1 MRQKRA
7 RKGEQNEQGGKSRKE
22 PWRIEKRASGKKINE
37 DEGQKSKGKKK
48 GRNREREREIEKER
62 ERKSR
67 SKTTGHYGVNGVTRN
82 TPPRW
87 PGNHGLCLRRVE
99 KRR

>member
-48 GRNREREREIEKER
+48 GERGREKE
-62 ERKSR
+62 K
-67 SKTTGHYGVNGVTRN
+67 
-82 TPPRW
+82 
-87 PGNHGLCLRRVE
+87 
-99 KRR
+99 